1 VSIFIKAKVRREHE
15 IQHLHYDFVETG
27 KNPVLL
33 WSERRYA
40 ALKELQEGGGVYLGW
55 SNHVLGAGPFTWS
68 EHMKVSPY

>member
-1 VSIFIKAKVRREHE
+1 MQIFIKAKVRTEHK
-15 IQHLHYDFVETG
+15 IQHLQYDFVETV
-27 KNPVLL
+27 KNRSS

-68 EHMKVSPY
+68 EHMKVSPI

>member
-1 VSIFIKAKVRREHE
+1 MKLRTEKLRLVKILSS
-15 IQHLHYDFVETG
+15 
-27 KNPVLL
+27 